1 MGIHCNI
8 ALQPTRS
15 IMHASYLFTAAAA
28 IAAASAQQSLTDVL
42 SSQSDT
48 LSLFTQIVQKAGLV
62 DTITS
67 MDSATIF
74 APTNEA
80 LRNALDQFPNLIS
93 SNSNNN
99 GSTSSNS
106 DDLDLDNAQLSDR
119 FVNILQYHVV
129 PGAAYSLEDIALFP
143 GSFVST
149 ALDGYAVNPYKTD
162 DGDGAVFSRN
172 ERESTIASADIE
184 YDGGVIHTI
193 ESVLLPPVGPN
204 ASALDLGL
212 TYLYGA
218 LQQTDLT
225 TDVATANGITVFI
238 PTNQAFINV
247 GGQLQD
253 LSEQELSTLL
263 QYHVVPE
270 MPYYTAN
277 LSDGDTLNTLA
288 STPYENGIDITVD
301 ESDGAVYANN
311 ARIITA
317 NILLSN
323 GVAHL
328 IDQVMNPNNDNTDGY
343 DYTLDE
349 GGAGVP
355 AFENAASATVP
366 ALTSGVTASS
376 TFSPTS
382 TFSAVSGAENLQ
394 SKYKMEM
401 LGGGAVAAVLGMM
414 LV

>member
-1 MGIHCNI
+1 
-8 ALQPTRS
+8 
-15 IMHASYLFTAAAA
+15 
-28 IAAASAQQSLTDVL
+28 
-42 SSQSDT
+42 
-48 LSLFTQIVQKAGLV
+48 
-62 DTITS
+62 
-67 MDSATIF
+67 
-74 APTNEA
+74 
-80 LRNALDQFPNLIS
+80 LDQFPSLVS

-106 DDLDLDNAQLSDR
+106 DSLDLDNAQLSDQ
-119 FVNILQYHVV
+119 FINILQYHVV
-129 PGAAYSLEDIALFP
+129 PGAAYSLQDIALFP
-143 GSFVST
+143 GSFVTT

-172 ERESTIASADIE
+172 KRESTIASADIE

-238 PTNQAFINV
+238 PTNQAFIDV

-270 MPYYTAN
+270 MPYYTTN

-301 ESDGAVYANN
+301 ESDGALYANN
-311 ARIITA
+311 ARVITA

-343 DYTLDE
+343 DYNLDE

-355 AFENAASATVP
+355 AFEDAASATVP

>member
-1 MGIHCNI
+1 
-8 ALQPTRS
+8 
-15 IMHASYLFTAAAA
+15 MHASYLFTAATA

-80 LRNALDQFPNLIS
+80 LRNALDQFPSLIS

-106 DDLDLDNAQLSDR
+106 DDLDLDNAQLSDQ
-119 FVNILQYHVV
+119 FINILQYHVV
-129 PGAAYSLEDIALFP
+129 PGAAYSLQDIAVFP

-162 DGDGAVFSRN
+162 DGDGAVLSRTK
-172 ERESTIASADIE
+172 RESTIASADIE

-193 ESVLLPPVGPN
+193 EQVLLPPIGPN
-204 ASALDLGL
+204 ATALDMGF

-238 PTNQAFINV
+238 PTNQAFIDV
-247 GGQLQD
+247 GEQLQG
-253 LSEQELSTLL
+253 LSGQELSTLL
-263 QYHVVPE
+263 QFHVVPE
-270 MPYYTAN
+270 MPYYTTN
-277 LSDGDTLNTLA
+277 LSDGDSLNTLA

-301 ESDGAVYANN
+301 ESDGALYANN
-311 ARIITA
+311 ARVIVA
-317 NILLSN
+317 DILLSN

-328 IDQVMNPNNDNTDGY
+328 IDQVMNPNNDNPDGY

-349 GGAGVP
+349 GSAVGVP
-355 AFENAASATVP
+355 AFEDAASATVP

-394 SKYKMEM
+394 SKYKMEL

>member
-1 MGIHCNI
+1 
-8 ALQPTRS
+8 
-15 IMHASYLFTAAAA
+15 MHASYLFTAATA

-106 DDLDLDNAQLSDR
+106 DSLDLDNAQLSDR

-149 ALDGYAVNPYKTD
+149 ALGGYAVNPYKTD
-162 DGDGAVFSRN
+162 DGDGAVVSR
-172 ERESTIASADIE
+172 EKRESTIASADIE

-204 ASALDLGL
+204 ATALDLGL

-238 PTNQAFINV
+238 PTNQAFI
-247 GGQLQD
+247 D
-253 LSEQELSTLL
+253 PTLL
-263 QYHVVPE
+263 QFHVVPE
-270 MPYYTAN
+270 MPYYTTN

-288 STPYENGIDITVD
+288 STPYESGIDITVD
-301 ESDGAVYANN
+301 ENDGAVYANN

-376 TFSPTS
+376 TFTPTS

-401 LGGGAVAAVLGMM
+401 LGGGAVAAILGMM